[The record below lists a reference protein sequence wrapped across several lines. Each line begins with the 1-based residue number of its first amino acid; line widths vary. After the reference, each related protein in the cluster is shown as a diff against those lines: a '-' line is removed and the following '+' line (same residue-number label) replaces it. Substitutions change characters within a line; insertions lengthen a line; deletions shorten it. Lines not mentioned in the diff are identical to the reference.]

1 MGQESGSR
9 LIRGGTVVDGT
20 GGAAFA
26 ADVRIREGVIAEIAP
41 SIEPESGE
49 RVVDATGCYVAPGF
63 IESHTHYDGA
73 MWWQS
78 DLDPLPGYGV
88 TSMVMGNCGFGL
100 APLSGDPA
108 IRDEVIQ
115 IFTFFED
122 FPKAPFHE
130 HIPWDWSSWSDYKRS
145 MLERVRVP
153 LHYATFTSHIT
164 LRLAVMGME
173 AWERAAT
180 SEEVAA
186 MAELL
191 EDALRAGALGLA
203 SNLFDHDGDD
213 RPIPTMHAEDEEFRT
228 LFEVVARYPG
238 ASFQVP
244 VDNIMRMTAAQSVER
259 IAKLTEGL
267 DLRVQWGG
275 LPNEMWQ
282 KEFGIQA
289 PMVELHE
296 RFAAEGRDFWTA
308 FMHAPITTSISL
320 EHSLLFT
327 QSGDFVWHEVIVA
340 ETEAEK
346 RALLADPEW
355 RARAR
360 KSWDEDCNETAP
372 FRNPEPL
379 ILELSDNG
387 VGPVDTTLGEYAAE
401 RGLHCSDAL
410 AEWMLNN
417 GIGSTVRLPDWE
429 KDVEMTL
436 RLLRDPY
443 SVGNLNDSGAHGQM
457 FCGAGDNV
465 LLLTKWVRDEGLLSI
480 EEAVHVLTG
489 KLARHFGF
497 LDRGE
502 LAVGKRA
509 DVVVFDL
516 DEIEHRPKRKVRDLP
531 DGKGGHSWRYS
542 RDPAPVRLTLV
553 DGVATFEDGQPTDA
567 RPGTMLEPR
576 AEG

>member
-1 MGQESGSR
+1 MGDETGDR
-9 LIRGGTVVDGT
+9 LIRGGTLVDGT
-20 GGAAFA
+20 GGAPFR
-26 ADVRIREGVIAEIAP
+26 ADLRVRGGVIAEIAP
-41 SIEPESGE
+41 ALAPEPGEDVFDASG
-49 RVVDATGCYVAPGF
+49 CFVAPGF
-63 IESHTHYDGA
+63 IESHTHYDGC

-100 APLSGDPA
+100 APLPDDPA
-108 IRDEVIQ
+108 IRDEVIK
-115 IFTFFED
+115 IFGFFED
-122 FPKAPFHE
+122 FPEAPFHE
-130 HIPWDWSSWSDYKRS
+130 HLPWDWGRWSEYKAS
-145 MLERVRVP
+145 MVEHVRVP
-153 LHYATFTSHIT
+153 IHYATFTSHIT
-164 LRLAVMGME
+164 LRLAVLGLE

-180 SEEVAA
+180 AEEIAEMAA
-186 MAELL
+186 LL
-191 EDALRAGALGLA
+191 EDALEAGALGLA

-213 RPIPTMHAEDEEFRT
+213 RPIPTMHADDAEFRA
-228 LFEVVARYPG
+228 LFEVVARHPG
-238 ASFQVP
+238 TSFQVP

-259 IAKLTEGL
+259 IARLTEGL
-267 DLRVQWGG
+267 DIRVQWAG

-282 KEFGIQA
+282 KQFGVQA
-289 PMVELHE
+289 PMVALHE

-320 EHSLLFT
+320 EKSLLFT
-327 QSGDFVWHEVIVA
+327 QSGDFVWHEVILA

-346 RALLADPEW
+346 RALLADPDW

-372 FRNPEPL
+372 FRHPEPI

-387 VGPVDTTLGEYAAE
+387 VGPVETTLGEYAAE

-410 AEWMLNN
+410 AEWMLAN

-429 KDVEMTL
+429 KDVDMTL

-465 LLLTKWVRDEGLLSI
+465 LLLTKWVRDEALLSI

-516 DEIEHRPKRKVRDLP
+516 DEIQHRPKHKVRDVP
-531 DGKGGHSWRYS
+531 DGQGGHAWRYS

-553 DGVATFEDGQPTDA
+553 DGISTFEDGKPTMA
-567 RPGTMLEPR
+567 RPGTMLSPS
-576 AEG
+576 A

>member
-1 MGQESGSR
+1 MAIETGDR
-9 LIRGGTVVDGT
+9 LIKGGTIVDGT
-20 GGAAFA
+20 GAEPIAG
-26 ADVRIREGVIAEIAP
+26 DLRIRDGVIVEIAQT
-41 SIEPESGE
+41 IEPEPGEEVFDASGCH
-49 RVVDATGCYVAPGF
+49 VTPGF

-100 APLSGDPA
+100 APLSDDPA

-115 IFTFFED
+115 IFSFFED
-122 FPKAPFHE
+122 FPEAPFHE
-130 HIPWDWSSWSDYKRS
+130 HVPWDWRSWSEYKRS
-145 MLERVRVP
+145 MVERLQVP
-153 LHYATFTSHIT
+153 IHYATFTSHIT
-164 LRLAVMGME
+164 LRLAVMGLE

-180 SEEVAA
+180 PQEVARMSA
-186 MAELL
+186 LL
-191 EDALRAGALGLA
+191 EDALEAGALGLA

-213 RPIPTMHAEDEEFRT
+213 RPIPTMHAEDEEFRA

-259 IAKLTEGL
+259 IAKLSEGL
-267 DLRVQWGG
+267 DLRVQWAG

-282 KEFGIQA
+282 KQAGIQA
-289 PMVELHE
+289 PMAALHE

-308 FMHAPITTSISL
+308 YMHAPITTSISL
-320 EHSLLFT
+320 EKSLLFT
-327 QSGDFVWHEVIVA
+327 QSGEFVWHEVIEA
-340 ETEAEK
+340 ETESAK
-346 RALLADPEW
+346 RALLEDPEW

-360 KSWDEDCNETAP
+360 TSWDEDCNETAP

-387 VGPVDTTLGEYAAE
+387 VGPVDTTLGKYAAE
-401 RGLHCSDAL
+401 GGLHCSDAL
-410 AEWMLNN
+410 AEWMLAN
-417 GIGSTVRLPDWE
+417 GLGSTVRLPDWD

-465 LLLTKWVRDEGLLSI
+465 LLLTKWVRDEGLLKI
-480 EEAVHVLTG
+480 EEGVHVLTG

-502 LAVGKRA
+502 LTVGKRA

-516 DEIEHRPKRKVRDLP
+516 DEIEHRPKRKVHDLP
-531 DGKGGHSWRYS
+531 DGKGGTSWRYS

-553 DGVATFEDGQPTDA
+553 DGIATFEDGKPTTA
-567 RPGTMLEPR
+567 RPGTMLEPS
-576 AEG
+576 APA